1 MTYFE
6 LINQYE
12 ETGIYEKVFNLAG
25 IKNVDSSSIIWTG
38 TALVETKVTGGAWI
52 TATSGGAISGLP
64 SDFLAIRIT
73 IARTSLLV
81 SPEITNATVEI
92 VQDGEV
98 VFYGVVGI
106 PESPTYSSG
115 FETDIYNLQIQS
127 ANALLRRRT
136 ISEAYQNKTT
146 PEIIQDIFTKY
157 LEGEGVT
164 LGAISDIDFTY
175 DIFVAQR
182 KYVADVLDEL
192 VAPVGATWHIS
203 PDKKF
208 YFLTKEDFTTI
219 GAPTHLS
226 AIKKSVSGLDTRTVQ
241 IIAGATAQ
249 TDTQTETTTWA
260 ADTKQILAN
269 FPLVAEPTITINDP
283 EAASFDGVDDYIDCG
298 NDNSINPT
306 AQITIETNIFPTTDI
321 LAQDACLYSSGRS
334 GGNLIGY
341 ISAGEFL
348 VYVYLGGSWHSIV
361 ANAIIPTNEW
371 THVALVYDSS
381 NGLYFYVNGVL
392 DNSDT
397 ALSGNIEYDETS
409 NVISAYTSVAGA
421 PEKYFEGYQKDVRIW
436 NTTRTQAEIQANM
449 NLTIPPTT
457 GLVASYPLEKDVLD
471 YSGNGNDG
479 VNHGVTFVNGT
490 AATVVNATVGLNG
503 LESDDVTKTFLWANQ
518 SNFIT
523 LNTLATV
530 KPATGDTVVISY
542 IGVFEIEV
550 ENQNT
555 LKIAEIKA
563 LTGTSG
569 RIEKVETDTTIK
581 TYGDGNTLANKLL
594 DRYGESEE
602 TITCFTDNLDDT
614 DLLNIW
620 TFALTD
626 QKIVGDYIIVE
637 RTIRRLTDE
646 KPAVE
651 LVLKNK
657 QFFLKYGTIYN
668 KYDKNIRRLSVSAKS
683 VIIKTENTYNETL
696 SLGETWEQAGLVFY
710 PTAADFSDPT
720 ALFYP
725 MELQA

>member
-25 IKNVDSSSIIWTG
+25 IKNVDSSSITWTG

-52 TATSGGAISGLP
+52 TVNSGDAISGLP
-64 SDFLAIRIT
+64 SDFLAVKIT
-73 IARTSLLV
+73 LTRTSLLV

-157 LEGEGVT
+157 IESEGVT
-164 LGAISDIDFTY
+164 LGAISAIEFTY

-269 FPLVAEPTITINDP
+269 FPLVEEPTITIN
-283 EAASFDGVDDYIDCG
+283 
-298 NDNSINPT
+298 
-306 AQITIETNIFPTTDI
+306 
-321 LAQDACLYSSGRS
+321 
-334 GGNLIGY
+334 
-341 ISAGEFL
+341 
-348 VYVYLGGSWHSIV
+348 
-361 ANAIIPTNEW
+361 
-371 THVALVYDSS
+371 
-381 NGLYFYVNGVL
+381 
-392 DNSDT
+392 
-397 ALSGNIEYDETS
+397 
-409 NVISAYTSVAGA
+409 
-421 PEKYFEGYQKDVRIW
+421 
-436 NTTRTQAEIQANM
+436 
-449 NLTIPPTT
+449 
-457 GLVASYPLEKDVLD
+457 
-471 YSGNGNDG
+471 
-479 VNHGVTFVNGT
+479 GT
-490 AATVVNATVGLNG
+490 PATVGLNG

-530 KPATGDTVVISY
+530 KPATGDTVVINY

-683 VIIKTENTYNETL
+683 VIIKTENSYNEVL

-710 PTAADFSDPT
+710 PTTADFSDPT